1 MLEIRDLHVQFHGS
15 DHEAVRGIDL
25 TVGDGEIVGLV
36 GESGSG
42 KTVTAMMIS
51 GLLRPEQASFRGKI
65 LLDGRDLLTSSGDT
79 LRSIQGKD
87 ICVVFQE
94 PMSAMDPTMRIGPQ
108 VEECL
113 RVHTDLPPG
122 KRREL
127 ALQALRDVDL
137 PEAEEVYR
145 KYPHELSGGMLQRA
159 MIAAAILP
167 RPKLLL
173 ADEPTTALDVTIQAQ
188 ILELLR
194 RLNRERGMSI
204 LFISHNLAVVRKL
217 CTRVAVMEKGH
228 IVESGGSDILPP
240 PGPLYPAADRRH
252 SHKEEAM
259 SQDLVLQVRDLN
271 VWYRPSG
278 TIGRRKRRQ
287 VLHDV
292 SFDLHRGEILGLV
305 GESGSGKTT
314 LARTILGF
322 VPDYTGTITHF
333 TKRPQMVFQDPAS
346 SLNPSRTVGWIL
358 AEPLRIY
365 GKYGKEEIARRVE
378 RTMEL
383 VGLDPECRDRLPHQ
397 LSGGQRQRVCIGA
410 ALIVHPQLIVA
421 DEAVSALDVTI
432 QAQILQLIA
441 RLRRELG
448 ISYLFISHDLNV
460 VYEIC
465 DRCLVMHHG
474 RIVEQ
479 GPVEELFDHPKE
491 EYTRQLLAAAE

>member
-1 MLEIRDLHVQFHGS
+1 MIPRRLQPLLEARL
-15 DHEAVRGIDL
+15 
-25 TVGDGEIVGLV
+25 
-36 GESGSG
+36 
-42 KTVTAMMIS
+42 
-51 GLLRPEQASFRGKI
+51 
-65 LLDGRDLLTSSGDT
+65 
-79 LRSIQGKD
+79 
-87 ICVVFQE
+87 
-94 PMSAMDPTMRIGPQ
+94 
-108 VEECL
+108 
-113 RVHTDLPPG
+113 
-122 KRREL
+122 
-127 ALQALRDVDL
+127 
-137 PEAEEVYR
+137 EEV
-145 KYPHELSGGMLQRA
+145 PVVVLTG
-159 MIAAAILP
+159 P
-167 RPKLLL
+167 R
-173 ADEPTTALDVTIQAQ
+173 QA
-188 ILELLR
+188 
-194 RLNRERGMSI
+194 
-204 LFISHNLAVVRKL
+204 
-217 CTRVAVMEKGH
+217 
-228 IVESGGSDILPP
+228 
-240 PGPLYPAADRRH
+240 
-252 SHKEEAM
+252 
-259 SQDLVLQVRDLN
+259 
-271 VWYRPSG
+271 
-278 TIGRRKRRQ
+278 
-287 VLHDV
+287 
-292 SFDLHRGEILGLV
+292 
-305 GESGSGKTT
+305 GKTT

-322 VPDYTGTITHF
+322 VPDYTGTITHY

-465 DRCLVMHHG
+465 DRCLVMHQG

-491 EYTRQLLAAAE
+491 EYPRQLLAAAE